1 MDESYQDNRVDRG
14 SRGSDSGAGSAEAGG
29 NSAPERNHGADE
41 KPSRAKQ
48 GVAGLRRVHD
58 QGLGEMMYREYLRRP
73 VRRRLPRHDGRPAVS
88 RLTASELGT
97 PANSNTPP
105 DTYDPSPA

>member
-1 MDESYQDNRVDRG
+1 MDESYQDNRVGRG
-14 SRGSDSGAGSAEAGG
+14 SGGSSSGAGSAEPGG
-29 NSAPERNHGADE
+29 KSAPGQNGGADE
-41 KPSRAKQ
+41 TLSRAKE

-88 RLTASELGT
+88 RLNAAEIGV

-105 DTYDPSPA
+105 DTSDPAPA

>member
-1 MDESYQDNRVDRG
+1 MDETIQDNRVGCG
-14 SRGSDSGAGSAEAGG
+14 SEKSGSDAGPAGSDQT
-29 NSAPERNHGADE
+29 SALGRHGMDG
-41 KPSRAKQ
+41 KPSRAKE

-88 RLTASELGT
+88 RLTASELGI

>member
-1 MDESYQDNRVDRG
+1 MDETIQDNRVGCG
-14 SRGSDSGAGSAEAGG
+14 SEKSGSDADPAGSDTSSVLGRNGG
-29 NSAPERNHGADE
+29 TDG
-41 KPSRAKQ
+41 KPSRGKE

-105 DTYDPSPA
+105 DTDDPPPA